1 MIVDPSEFV
10 TLSAWFSDA
19 IVSFA
24 FNVLLL
30 LGAWLVLW
38 YAFTVLRHGPTEAIL
53 IIARAVTDFFL
64 VDGPNTS
71 PRRIAAMARLAV
83 KESLRRR
90 VVVVFAVFVIILLF
104 AGWMLDTEND
114 HPSRLYLGFV
124 LTMSNYL
131 VLALAMFL
139 SAFSLPADIQNRTIY
154 TITTKPVRPME
165 IFWGRV
171 LGFVIVGTV
180 LLGTMGLVSSV
191 FVYRGLYHTHEVE
204 TASIQT
210 DSRLD
215 RDTGE
220 TTQNSYHRHDFF
232 IDNETSTEDGAIG
245 TTDPV
250 VKEHRHMVTRHP
262 DGTIEIGHPQD
273 QLRARVP
280 VYGKLTFLS
289 REGQLTEKGINVGKE
304 WTYRSYIEGGQ
315 SNSAAIWTFSDIT
328 PERFPEG
335 LPLELDIR
343 VFRTNKGDIESQIRG
358 EIILV
363 NPNPDPQGNPRR
375 SRSTPIGFLATEFA
389 ATEEFIDRNDIKYQ
403 DADGQL
409 QDLDLF
415 EDLVDSEGNLQLVI
429 RCAEHAQF
437 FGMAQADVYLKAR
450 EGSFWLNYAKCYLGI
465 WLQMTLIV
473 LFGVFFS
480 TFLTGVVALQATL
493 ATLVLGMFGGFI
505 ADIQSGDV
513 AGGGPLEALAR
524 VGSQE
529 GVTTDLDIGEG
540 ASNVVKTVDNVYMKA
555 MGYVSGLLPDYPK
568 FNTVRKVAFGYD
580 IRTGILARHLLITLG
595 YFLVLSVLGY
605 FILKTR
611 EFAA

>member
-10 TLSAWFSDA
+10 SFSTWFSGA
-19 IVSFA
+19 IAGFA
-24 FNVLLL
+24 FNVLILMI
-30 LGAWLVLW
+30 AWLVLW

-71 PRRIAAMARLAV
+71 PRRIEAMARLAV

-139 SAFSLPADIQNRTIY
+139 SAFSLPTDIENRTIY

-180 LLGTMGLVSSV
+180 LLVVMGLVSSV
-191 FVYRGLYHTHEVE
+191 FVYRGLYHTHEVDA
-204 TASIQT
+204 ASLQT
-210 DSRLD
+210 DSQLARQ
-215 RDTGE
+215 TGE
-220 TTQNSYHRHDFF
+220 TTHDSHHRHDFF
-232 IDNETSTEDGAIG
+232 IDDDSTSDDGTIG
-245 TTDPV
+245 TTDPL
-250 VKEHRHMVTRHP
+250 VKEHRHMVTRHD

-280 VYGKLTFLS
+280 VYGKLSFIS
-289 REGQLTEKGINVGKE
+289 REGNLEERGLNVGKE
-304 WTYRSYIEGGQ
+304 WSYRSYIEGGVSQ
-315 SNSAAIWTFSDIT
+315 SAAIWTFSDVT
-328 PERFPEG
+328 AERFPEG

-343 VFRTNKGDIESQIRG
+343 VFRTSKGDIESQIRG
-358 EIILV
+358 EIILM
-363 NPNPDPQGNPRR
+363 NPNPDPQVDPRKT
-375 SRSTPIGFLATEFA
+375 RSTPLPFRATEFA
-389 ATEEFIDRNDIKYQ
+389 ATEEFIDLEDIKYQ

-409 QDLDLF
+409 QKLNLF
-415 EDLVDSEGNLQLVI
+415 EDLVDDDGNLQLLI
-429 RCAEHAQF
+429 RCVEHAQF

-450 EGSFWLNYAKCYLGI
+450 ETSFWMNYAKCYVGI
-465 WLQMTLIV
+465 WLQMVLVV

-480 TFLTGVVALQATL
+480 TFLTGIVALQATL

-505 ADIQSGDV
+505 ADIQSGEV
-513 AGGGPLEALAR
+513 AGGGPIESLAR
-524 VGSQE
+524 VESQE

-540 ASNVVKTVDNVYMKA
+540 AALIDRAFMAA
-555 MGYVSGLLPDYPK
+555 MGYVADVVPKYPE
-568 FNTVRKVAFGYD
+568 FNTVRKVAYGYD
-580 IRTGILARHLLITLG
+580 IRGSILARHLLITLG
-595 YFLVLSVLGY
+595 YFLVLSVMGY

>member
-10 TLSAWFSDA
+10 SFSTWFSGA
-19 IVSFA
+19 IAGFA
-24 FNVLLL
+24 FNVLILMI
-30 LGAWLVLW
+30 AWLVLW

-71 PRRIAAMARLAV
+71 PRRIGAMARLAV

-139 SAFSLPADIQNRTIY
+139 SAFSLPTDIENRTIY

-180 LLGTMGLVSSV
+180 LLVVMGLVSSV
-191 FVYRGLYHTHEVE
+191 FVYRGLYHTHEVDA
-204 TASIQT
+204 ASLQT
-210 DSRLD
+210 DSQLARQ
-215 RDTGE
+215 TGE
-220 TTQNSYHRHDFF
+220 TTHDSHHRHDFF
-232 IDNETSTEDGAIG
+232 IDDDSTSDDGTIG
-245 TTDPV
+245 TTDPL
-250 VKEHRHMVTRHP
+250 VKEHRHMVTRHD

-280 VYGKLTFLS
+280 VYGKLSFIS
-289 REGQLTEKGINVGKE
+289 REGNLEERGLNVGKE
-304 WTYRSYIEGGQ
+304 WSYRSYIEGGVSQ
-315 SNSAAIWTFSDIT
+315 SAAIWTFSDVT
-328 PERFPEG
+328 AEQFPEG

-343 VFRTNKGDIESQIRG
+343 VFRTSKGDIESQIRG
-358 EIILV
+358 EIILM
-363 NPNPDPQGNPRR
+363 NPNPDPQVDPRKT
-375 SRSTPIGFLATEFA
+375 RSTPLPFRATEFA
-389 ATEEFIDRNDIKYQ
+389 ATEEFIDLEDIKYQ
-403 DADGQL
+403 DVDGQL
-409 QDLDLF
+409 QKLNLF
-415 EDLVDSEGNLQLVI
+415 EDLVDDDGNLQLLI
-429 RCAEHAQF
+429 RCVEHAQF

-450 EGSFWLNYAKCYLGI
+450 ETSFWMNYAKCYVGI
-465 WLQMTLIV
+465 WLQMVLVV

-480 TFLTGVVALQATL
+480 TFLTGIVALQATL

-505 ADIQSGDV
+505 ADIQSGEV
-513 AGGGPLEALAR
+513 AGGGPIESLAR
-524 VGSQE
+524 VESQE

-540 ASNVVKTVDNVYMKA
+540 AALIDRAFMAA
-555 MGYVSGLLPDYPK
+555 MGYVADVVPKYPE
-568 FNTVRKVAFGYD
+568 FNTVRKVAYGYD
-580 IRTGILARHLLITLG
+580 IRGSILARHLLITLG
-595 YFLVLSVLGY
+595 YFLVLSVMGY

>member
-10 TLSAWFSDA
+10 SFSTWFSGA
-19 IVSFA
+19 IAGFA
-24 FNVLLL
+24 FNVLILMI
-30 LGAWLVLW
+30 AWLVLW

-71 PRRIAAMARLAV
+71 PRRIGAMARLAV

-139 SAFSLPADIQNRTIY
+139 SAFSLPTDIENRTIY

-180 LLGTMGLVSSV
+180 LLVVMGLVSSV
-191 FVYRGLYHTHEVE
+191 FVYRGLYHTHEVDA
-204 TASIQT
+204 ASLQT
-210 DSRLD
+210 DSQLARQ
-215 RDTGE
+215 TGE
-220 TTQNSYHRHDFF
+220 TTHDSHHRHDFF
-232 IDNETSTEDGAIG
+232 IDDDSTSDDGTIG
-245 TTDPV
+245 TTDPL
-250 VKEHRHMVTRHP
+250 VKEHRHMVTRHD

-280 VYGKLTFLS
+280 VYGKLSFIS
-289 REGQLTEKGINVGKE
+289 REGNLEERGLNVGKE
-304 WTYRSYIEGGQ
+304 WSYRSYIEGGVSQ
-315 SNSAAIWTFSDIT
+315 SAAIWTFSDVT
-328 PERFPEG
+328 AEQFPEG

-343 VFRTNKGDIESQIRG
+343 VFRTSKGDIESQIRG
-358 EIILV
+358 EIILM
-363 NPNPDPQGNPRR
+363 NPNPDPQVDPRKT
-375 SRSTPIGFLATEFA
+375 RSTPLPFRATEFA
-389 ATEEFIDRNDIKYQ
+389 ATEEFIDLEDIKYQ

-409 QDLDLF
+409 QKLNLF
-415 EDLVDSEGNLQLVI
+415 EDLVDDDGNLQLLI
-429 RCAEHAQF
+429 RCVEHAQF

-450 EGSFWLNYAKCYLGI
+450 ETSFWMNYAKCYVGI
-465 WLQMTLIV
+465 WLQMVLVV

-480 TFLTGVVALQATL
+480 TFLTGIVALQATL

-505 ADIQSGDV
+505 ADIQSGEV
-513 AGGGPLEALAR
+513 AGGGPIESLAR
-524 VGSQE
+524 VESQE

-540 ASNVVKTVDNVYMKA
+540 AALIDRAFMAA
-555 MGYVSGLLPDYPK
+555 MGYVADVVPKYPE
-568 FNTVRKVAFGYD
+568 FNTVRKVAYGYD
-580 IRTGILARHLLITLG
+580 IRGSILARHLLITLG
-595 YFLVLSVLGY
+595 YFLVLSVMGY